1 MKILSDETE
10 FGIATMKNAWGSTW
24 RSVCYLALI
33 WGVVWMASKVV
44 IAHSEE
50 ALLTA
55 GVLWTG
61 WNVFWWGAVISSRIR
76 S

>member
-1 MKILSDETE
+1 MKILSNETD
-10 FGIATMKNAWGSTW
+10 FGVATMKNAWGPTW

-33 WGVVWMASKVV
+33 WGAVWMVSKVFT
-44 IAHSEE
+44 ALSEE
-50 ALLTA
+50 TLIAT